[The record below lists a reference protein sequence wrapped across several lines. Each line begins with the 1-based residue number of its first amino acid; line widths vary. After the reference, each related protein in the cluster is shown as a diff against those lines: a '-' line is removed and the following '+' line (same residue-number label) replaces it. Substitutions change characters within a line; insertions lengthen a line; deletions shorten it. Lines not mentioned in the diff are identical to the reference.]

1 MLLFQNNR
9 LETIVFMKTLTF
21 IQMICFWFVPA
32 HSPMFSA
39 GPLCGIYTC
48 FWQQFLFFWCFL
60 PHPDLKSMFLN
71 FLQNM
76 SNLIKKETCLSPP
89 LATHNGICFIKSSRF
104 WPIKPKHKNHRCY
117 YLHVR
122 HPYHGSSPKHSKIF
136 LCEVPMFP
144 LALINQMSTFCHEPG
159 ETI

>member
-1 MLLFQNNR
+1 MEQVNCLCICLTPQTNHPSKSKLHSKLVCVSCLVFQACIIFMLKTCVRHWTTESLVLAKVDSFIFLRFFFVVLLFQNNR

-21 IQMICFWFVPA
+21 IQMICFWFVQA
-32 HSPMFSA
+32 HSPMFSV

-76 SNLIKKETCLSPP
+76 SNLI
-89 LATHNGICFIKSSRF
+89 
-104 WPIKPKHKNHRCY
+104 
-117 YLHVR
+117 
-122 HPYHGSSPKHSKIF
+122 
-136 LCEVPMFP
+136 
-144 LALINQMSTFCHEPG
+144 
-159 ETI
+159 